1 MKIRNHKQS
10 VLQLRRGIRQ
20 GVFLLTIGTLIAV
33 GFNGFRSSGLPWIG
47 RWSVSSLSAY
57 HLQGPEE
64 ISLEETCSLYQ
75 QGNAV
80 FLDARDP
87 VSFQEG
93 HIDGALNVSPE
104 EAEDYRTEVLAMG
117 NAGFEII
124 AYCDGVDCPL
134 SHELARALQ
143 RLGIPSVKIL
153 VDGWSR
159 WRNAGCPVAK
169 EGDG

>member
-1 MKIRNHKQS
+1 LTAS
-10 VLQLRRGIRQ
+10 YLQ
-20 GVFLLTIGTLIAV
+20 GV
-33 GFNGFRSSGLPWIG
+33 
-47 RWSVSSLSAY
+47 
-57 HLQGPEE
+57 QE

-93 HIDGALNVSPE
+93 HIDGALNIPPE
-104 EAEDYRTEVLAMG
+104 EAEDYREKVLALV
-117 NAGFEII
+117 NAGMEVI

-134 SHELARALQ
+134 SHELARTLQ
-143 RLGIPSVKIL
+143 GLGIPSVKVL

-159 WRNAGCPVAK
+159 WRNARCPVER
-169 EGDG
+169 EGRDEQ